1 MVAGAFLPPPPFRA
15 YDSGLPSAPKEC
27 LCQVGDRHGNR
38 YLGHPAVGASLEG
51 CTDRDCGSSEETPV
65 AWAGEAGESGKAS
78 WRKWPLDSFLK
89 DK

>member
-51 CTDRDCGSSEETPV
+51 CIGRDCGSSEETPV
-65 AWAGEAGESGKAS
+65 SWAGEAGEVREGFPEEVA
-78 WRKWPLDSFLK
+78 PGFILEG
-89 DK
+89 